1 MLPPRAAPF
10 RGALPA
16 LFYASFAA
24 SGAGCALAGVLLPLL
39 RFQADDERT
48 GGVFFLIAL
57 GAALGPVALGRHA
70 VRGLALGYA
79 LIAFAATG
87 WAWRPGLPE
96 PYGFCW
102 GLGLGMVMTAL
113 SLTSSALPGS
123 NGVVL
128 MRLNFLWAV
137 GAWACPSAVG
147 LALHLLQV
155 RRVPLLAAVVA
166 ALLGIAT
173 TLLVRVQSGGGPALP
188 AFRVGAKAGGE
199 ISASSTR
206 RTNWS
211 LSHLPAGLVLATAL
225 APGIEAAAGAWLATY
240 ASRTLHTVWFTLT
253 VPACFWGGLLVS
265 RAFSWWPGIKLEG
278 RRTQRGL
285 LLLVVA
291 GAALLLLPEKVSTMP
306 PEAFLLGFGL
316 GPLYPVL
323 LARVLKVRP
332 SNSIFLMAG
341 LASSVMPWATGLLS
355 HQSGSL
361 QTGLLV
367 PLAGAAVLLG
377 AGWRA
382 TRTF

>member
-1 MLPPRAAPF
+1 
-10 RGALPA
+10 
-16 LFYASFAA
+16 
-24 SGAGCALAGVLLPLL
+24 
-39 RFQADDERT
+39 
-48 GGVFFLIAL
+48 
-57 GAALGPVALGRHA
+57 
-70 VRGLALGYA
+70 
-79 LIAFAATG
+79 
-87 WAWRPGLPE
+87 
-96 PYGFCW
+96 
-102 GLGLGMVMTAL
+102 MTAL

-206 RTNWS
+206 KTNWS

-306 PEAFLLGFGL
+306 PGGL
-316 GPLYPVL
+316 SARLRPGAALSPSW